1 MNELDQLGED
11 LFISTRVTPKEV
23 EMPDGSTPTFHFKE
37 VPNTVV
43 NRFLISQRSRDPE
56 ELARAALAVV
66 VGSFCTADGK
76 PVLTFQRA
84 SELKR
89 EVMDAFFKAA
99 LEVNTSIS
107 GKS

>member
-1 MNELDQLGED
+1 MDELDQLGDD
-11 LFISTRVTPKEV
+11 LFISTRITPKEV
-23 EMPDGSTPTFHFKE
+23 EMPDGSKPTFHFKE
-37 VPNTVV
+37 VPNTIV
-43 NRFLISQRSRDPE
+43 NRFFISQRSGNPD
-56 ELARAALAVV
+56 ELAKAALAVV
-66 VGSFCTADGK
+66 VGSFCTAEGK

-99 LEVNTSIS
+99 LEVNASIS